1 MLECSVTAAFFNDH
15 THVRSGAKNLTRQ
28 LQMSK
33 DEMYGL
39 YRAHFPDL
47 VRQAAARQAAD
58 PELHGPLSGFL
69 TERLKVANEM
79 SAVPL
84 WSQVEELGR
93 REEWYSRRT
102 DEMRFER
109 AANST
114 KSLQRISVQD
124 DPDNIKA
131 RNSDTFWRMLKRC
144 GVRFL
149 RAKPDHQC
157 KIHKDAPANKRQL
170 ATAQD
175 DLVNMRKPS
184 MSPGQMQMPR
194 MWNDS
199 RPRFLSCVKRYLNWR
214 RQWNM
219 LAYISS
225 ITRPPL
231 SM

>member
-1 MLECSVTAAFFNDH
+1 MYAPLEEDEQDLKRTSLGVSKSAKKRAKGQDGRTSGSQEQESLLECSVTAAFFNDH
-15 THVRSGAKNLTRQ
+15 THVRSGAKNKPRQ

-109 AANST
+109 AANGT
-114 KSLQRISVQD
+114 KSPQR
-124 DPDNIKA
+124 N
-131 RNSDTFWRMLKRC
+131 
-144 GVRFL
+144 L
-149 RAKPDHQC
+149 RA
-157 KIHKDAPANKRQL
+157 
-170 ATAQD
+170 
-175 DLVNMRKPS
+175 
-184 MSPGQMQMPR
+184 G
-194 MWNDS
+194 
-199 RPRFLSCVKRYLNWR
+199 RPRQHKGSELRHLAHAEEMR
-214 RQWNM
+214 RAVFEGQ
-219 LAYISS
+219 A
-225 ITRPPL
+225 
-231 SM
+231 

>member
-1 MLECSVTAAFFNDH
+1 MTAAFFNDH

-124 DPDNIKA
+124 DPRQHKG
-131 RNSDTFWRMLKRC
+131 SE
-144 GVRFL
+144 L
-149 RAKPDHQC
+149 RHL
-157 KIHKDAPANKRQL
+157 L
-170 ATAQD
+170 AHAEE
-175 DLVNMRKPS
+175 MRRAVFE
-184 MSPGQMQMPR
+184 GQ
-194 MWNDS
+194 
-199 RPRFLSCVKRYLNWR
+199 
-214 RQWNM
+214 
-219 LAYISS
+219 A
-225 ITRPPL
+225 
-231 SM
+231 